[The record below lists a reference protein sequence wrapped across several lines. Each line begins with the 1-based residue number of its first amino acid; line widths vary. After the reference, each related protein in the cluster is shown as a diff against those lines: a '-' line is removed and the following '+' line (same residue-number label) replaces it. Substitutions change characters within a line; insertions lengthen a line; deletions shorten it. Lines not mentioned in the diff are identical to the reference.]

1 MEWKCSHPIEKLFIF
16 LCQIPIA
23 KKVNLNVC
31 EPIFICRQELKSLSI
46 GSHILEETHARS
58 LGLYLYL
65 FTVSISVSE
74 SGSAR
79 GFFPFLGHCRF
90 MLAKEGSV
98 GFLCHC
104 TKHLETPLAGIFGFI
119 NKS

>member
-16 LCQIPIA
+16 LWQIPIA
-23 KKVNLNVC
+23 KKANLNVC
-31 EPIFICRQELKSLSI
+31 EPKFICHQELKSLSI
-46 GSHILEETHARS
+46 GSHTLEETHMPD
-58 LGLYLYL
+58 LHLL
-65 FTVSISVSE
+65 TVCISVSE

-79 GFFPFLGHCRF
+79 GSFPFLGHCRF

-104 TKHLETPLAGIFGFI
+104 AKHLETPFGWDFWFY
-119 NKS
+119 K